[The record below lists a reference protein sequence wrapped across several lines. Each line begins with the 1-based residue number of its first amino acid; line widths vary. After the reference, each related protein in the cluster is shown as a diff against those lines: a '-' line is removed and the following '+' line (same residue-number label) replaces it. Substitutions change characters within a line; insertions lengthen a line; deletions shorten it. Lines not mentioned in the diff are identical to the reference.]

1 MNSHRDDTETV
12 RPWRGQL
19 DRVDREHIEGWAQDT
34 DEPDRPVRLR
44 FLDNGTPIGEL
55 LADTYREDLEAA
67 SIGDGRHSFLFEV
80 PGGLEPQRRH
90 LVEVLRADDGRAL
103 PGSPVVVEAAASA
116 MPAMQQAL
124 PATWQGN
131 VDLLTRHRIE
141 GWAFDRES
149 PEKPVALVFLDN
161 GEALVRTL
169 ANRYRRDLE
178 DAGLGDGRHSFSV
191 IIPGGLSPLIRHLIQ
206 VVGEADGCALPGSPF
221 TLEAATGFDPALEHA
236 VSAAVAA
243 VALPE
248 ERERALAFLAAQ
260 TEKLLQDQAEA
271 VSGHEARLLQRQLV
285 RRGINPEGLQPE
297 SSAATKLRALVVDD
311 LLPTSGRDAGS
322 MAILS
327 HMRAL
332 QELGYEV
339 SFIAAEQLSPPPG
352 ASAEL
357 SALGIDC
364 WQSPFYASVEEVLRR
379 QPESFDVIYLHRISN
394 ASKYLA
400 LARRY
405 SPKARIL
412 YSVAD
417 LHHIRLA
424 RQAKLE
430 EEPRL
435 LAESRRVRAAEFIA
449 ASAANAVITHSTMEA
464 TWLRQSVPGANV
476 HVVPWALPLQP
487 GTRPWHERSGI
498 AFIGSF
504 YHAPNVDA
512 ARLLAQHIMPQVLRA
527 DPSIQC
533 LLVGSNMPASLRR
546 LAAPG
551 VVPMGHVED
560 LHSIYERVR
569 VVVAP
574 LRYGAGVKGKVL
586 ESFAA
591 GVPCVMSPIAAE
603 GIELPP
609 TLARLIG
616 ANAAQIAAHLVR
628 VHGNQS
634 EFEAVSAA
642 GLAFIRASYS
652 EESVLAALRL
662 VIEGRRAPGTVAASP
677 VSAVIGPSRRV

>member
-1 MNSHRDDTETV
+1 MNSDHGGTV

-19 DRVDREHIEGWAQDT
+19 DRVDRAQIAGWAQDT
-34 DEPDRPVRLR
+34 DEPDQPVRLR

-67 SIGDGRHSFLFEV
+67 SIGDGCHSFVFEV
-80 PGGLEPQRRH
+80 PGGLAPQRRH
-90 LVEVLRADDGRAL
+90 LVEVVRADDGRAL
-103 PGSPVVVEAAASA
+103 PGSPVIVEAAASV
-116 MPAMQQAL
+116 MPATHQAL
-124 PATWQGN
+124 PAKWQGKLD
-131 VDLLTRHRIE
+131 VLTHHRIE

-149 PEKPVALVFLDN
+149 PQKPLALVFLDN
-161 GEALVRTL
+161 GEVLVRTL

-178 DAGLGDGRHSFSV
+178 DAGIGEGRHGFSV
-191 IIPGGLSPLIRHLIQ
+191 IIPGGLSPLTRHVIQ
-206 VVGEADGCALPGSPF
+206 VLGEADGCELPGSPF
-221 TLEAATGFDPALEHA
+221 TLEAAAGFDPALEHA
-236 VSAAVAA
+236 VSTAVAA
-243 VALPE
+243 LALPA

-271 VSGHEARLLQRQLV
+271 TSGREARLVHRQLV
-285 RRGINPEGLQPE
+285 RRGINPEGVQPG
-297 SSAATKLRALVVDD
+297 SAAATRLRALVVDD
-311 LLPTSGRDAGS
+311 LLPASGRDAGS
-322 MAILS
+322 AAIFS

-339 SFIAAEQLSPPPG
+339 SFIAAEQLSAPPG

-357 SALGIDC
+357 DALGIDC

-379 QPESFDVIYLHRISN
+379 QPQSFDVVYLHRISN

-405 SPKARIL
+405 SPKARVL

-430 EEPRL
+430 QEPRL
-435 LAESRRVRAAEFIA
+435 LAQSHRVRAAEFMA
-449 ASAANAVITHSTMEA
+449 ASAANAVITHSTIEA
-464 TWLRQSVPGANV
+464 TWLRRSVPGANV
-476 HVVPWALPLQP
+476 HVVPWAVPLHP
-487 GTRPWHERSGI
+487 GTRRWDERSGI
-498 AFIGSF
+498 AFVGSF
-504 YHAPNVDA
+504 NHAPNVDA
-512 ARLLAQHIMPQVLRA
+512 ARFLAQHVMPQVLRA
-527 DPSIQC
+527 EPSIEC
-533 LLVGSNMPASLRR
+533 LLVGSNMPASLRN

-560 LHSIYERVR
+560 LRSIYERVR

-603 GIELPP
+603 GMDLPP
-609 TLARLIG
+609 ILARMTG
-616 ANAAQIAAHLVR
+616 ANAAQIAAHLVH
-628 VHGNQS
+628 VHGDQS
-634 EFEAVSAA
+634 EFDALSAA
-642 GLAFIRASYS
+642 GLAFIRANYG
-652 EESVLAALRL
+652 EQSVLAALRP
-662 VIEGRRAPGTVAASP
+662 VVEGRRAPGTGAAPRAPS
-677 VSAVIGPSRRV
+677 VIGPSR

>member
-1 MNSHRDDTETV
+1 MSDVDTV

-19 DRVDREHIEGWAQDT
+19 DRADRERIEGWAQDT
-34 DEPDRPVRLR
+34 EEPGRPVRLR

-67 SIGDGRHSFLFEV
+67 SIGDGRHSFVFEV
-80 PGGLEPQRRH
+80 PGGLAPQRRH
-90 LVEVLRADDGRAL
+90 LVEVVRADDGRAL
-103 PGSPVVVEAAASA
+103 PGSPVIVEAAASPIPP
-116 MPAMQQAL
+116 MHQAQ

-131 VDLLTRHRIE
+131 LDVLTHRRIE
-141 GWAFDRES
+141 GWAFDKET
-149 PEKPVALVFLDN
+149 PQKPLALAFLDN
-161 GEALVRTL
+161 GEPLVRTL

-178 DAGLGDGRHSFSV
+178 DAGLGDGRHGFSV
-191 IIPGGLSPLIRHLIQ
+191 IIPGGLSPLTRHVIQ
-206 VVGEADGCALPGSPF
+206 VLGEADGRELPGSPF
-221 TLEAATGFDPALEHA
+221 TLEAAAGFDPALEHA

-243 VALPE
+243 LALPE
-248 ERERALAFLAAQ
+248 EREHALAFLAGQ
-260 TEKLLQDQAEA
+260 TEKLLQDHADA
-271 VSGHEARLLQRQLV
+271 ASGREARLVHRQLV
-285 RRGINPEGLQPE
+285 RRGVSPQGSQPV
-297 SSAATKLRALVVDD
+297 SVAASRPRALIVDD
-311 LLPTSGRDAGS
+311 LVPASGRDAGS
-322 MAILS
+322 AALLS

-364 WQSPFYASVEEVLRR
+364 WQSPFYASVEELLRR
-379 QPESFDVIYLHRISN
+379 QPQGFDLVYLHRISN
-394 ASKYLA
+394 AAKYLA

-405 SPKARIL
+405 TPRARIL

-417 LHHIRLA
+417 LHHVRFA

-430 EEPRL
+430 QEPRL
-435 LAESRRVRAAEFIA
+435 LAQSRRVRAAEFMA
-449 ASAANAVITHSTMEA
+449 AGAANAVITHSTMEA

-487 GTRPWHERSGI
+487 STQPWNERAGI

-504 YHAPNVDA
+504 DHAPNVDA
-512 ARLLAQHIMPQVLRA
+512 ARFLAQHIMPQVRRA
-527 DPSIQC
+527 EPSIEC
-533 LLVGSNMPASLRR
+533 VLVGSNMPTSLRN
-546 LAAPG
+546 LAVPG

-560 LHSIYERVR
+560 LRSIYERVR

-603 GIELPP
+603 GMDLPP
-609 TLARLIG
+609 ILTRLIG
-616 ANAAQIAAHLVR
+616 ANAAQMAAHLVR

-634 EFEAVSAA
+634 EFDALSAA
-642 GLAFIRASYS
+642 GLAFIRAKYS
-652 EESVLAALRL
+652 EESVVAALRL
-662 VIEGRRAPGTVAASP
+662 VTEGRRAPGTGIAPRAPSM
-677 VSAVIGPSRRV
+677 VSPSRQV